1 MAVSQVSCPLG
12 ALDTLELISV
22 LESRRESAMVS
33 IDITTMMLIPG
44 VTSRTYKSWI
54 AQLDPTR
61 RNRKYYSPP
70 GNDRRGALI
79 KAIRVLDKCLEQ
91 GLLPKTR
98 TEIYRAGER
107 VTAYKKRVLK
117 ELKNQKVNRNV

>member
-98 TEIYRAGER
+98 AEIYRAGER
-107 VTAYKKRVLK
+107 VTSYKKRVLK